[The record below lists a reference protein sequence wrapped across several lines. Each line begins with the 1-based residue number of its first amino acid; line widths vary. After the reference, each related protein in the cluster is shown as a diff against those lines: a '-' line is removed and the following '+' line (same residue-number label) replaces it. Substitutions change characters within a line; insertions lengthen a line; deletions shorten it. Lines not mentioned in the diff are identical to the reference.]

1 MKYIPMKEYKQ
12 TDEYNRLIESIDWYL
27 ESKRQKFHIEG
38 FEPYTFIQPSRVE
51 DIMDGYDI
59 PFFDK
64 FTKMYC
70 HKDGKL
76 ILNLNIFYYQLEFFM
91 KSLFIRI
98 FWFNGRENKD
108 RFAQFIWDE
117 YINSNNEQFNN
128 LKEQALQI
136 FNECETIEEFYGH
149 FVLNDE
155 YTFIHYRDYQDMA
168 EKTFKSCGYNF
179 IMPSLVEF
187 PEGSVEIFEDRQATK
202 CERILTDEIS
212 ISQLR
217 LIGMYN
223 KLNVDS
229 KYTFVPS
236 NKAKA
241 LKKFNF
247 SLVVNEGLFIP
258 QLLVFPK

>member
-1 MKYIPMKEYKQ
+1 MKYISMKDYKRTEEYR
-12 TDEYNRLIESIDWYL
+12 DLIACIDSHL
-27 ESKRQKFHIEG
+27 ESKRRNFHIPKYN
-38 FEPYTFIQPSRVE
+38 FYNFVQPSRVE
-51 DIMDGYDI
+51 DIMDAYDI

-64 FTKMYC
+64 FTTMYY
-70 HKDGKL
+70 HEDGKL
-76 ILNLNIFYYQLEFFM
+76 ILNLTIFYYQLEFFM

-108 RFAQFIWDE
+108 KFAEFIWDE
-117 YINSNNEQFNN
+117 YCNSGDEHFIA

-149 FVLNDE
+149 FVLNEE
-155 YTFIHYRDYQDMA
+155 YTFIQYRDYQEMV

-187 PEGSVEIFEDRQATK
+187 PENSVQIFENRQATK
-202 CERILTDEIS
+202 YDRILTDVG

-217 LIGMYN
+217 LIGMHN
-223 KLNVDS
+223 KLNVHA
-229 KYTFVPS
+229 KYNFVPS
-236 NKAKA
+236 DKTQA
-241 LKKFNF
+241 LKHFNF
-247 SLVVNEGLFIP
+247 SLVTNKGIFFP

>member
-1 MKYIPMKEYKQ
+1 MKHIPMKEYKQ

-27 ESKRQKFHIEG
+27 ESKRQKFHIQG
-38 FEPYTFIQPSRVE
+38 FEPYTFAQPSRVE

-64 FTKMYC
+64 FTRMYY

-91 KSLFIRI
+91 KALFIRI

-108 RFAQFIWDE
+108 KFAEFIWNEYCDSGDE
-117 YINSNNEQFNN
+117 YFTA
-128 LKEQALQI
+128 LKEKALQI

-155 YTFIHYRDYQDMA
+155 YTFIQYRDYQEMV
-168 EKTFKSCGYNF
+168 EKTFNSCGYNF

-187 PEGSVEIFEDRQATK
+187 PENSVQIFENRQATK
-202 CERILTDEIS
+202 YDRILTDIG

-217 LIGMYN
+217 LINMHN
-223 KLNVDS
+223 KLNAGT
-229 KYTFVPS
+229 KYNFVPS
-236 NKAKA
+236 SKSKS
-241 LKKFNF
+241 LKHFNF
-247 SLVVNEGLFIP
+247 SLVTNEGIFFP

>member
-1 MKYIPMKEYKQ
+1 MKEYKQ
-12 TDEYNRLIESIDWYL
+12 TDEYKRLIESIDWYL
-27 ESKRQKFHIEG
+27 ESKRQKFHIQG
-38 FEPYTFIQPSRVE
+38 FEPYTFAQPSRVE

-64 FTKMYC
+64 FTKMYYS
-70 HKDGKL
+70 KDGKL
-76 ILNLNIFYYQLEFFM
+76 ILNLNVFYYQLEFFM
-91 KSLFIRI
+91 KCLFIRI

-108 RFAQFIWDE
+108 KFAQFIWDE
-117 YINSNNEQFNN
+117 YCNSNDEHFNN
-128 LKEQALQI
+128 LKEQALKI

-155 YTFIHYRDYQDMA
+155 YTFIQYKDYQDMVG
-168 EKTFKSCGYNF
+168 KTFKSCGYNF

-187 PEGSVEIFEDRQATK
+187 PENSVDIFENRQATK
-202 CERILTDEIS
+202 YDRIMTDIG

-217 LIGMYN
+217 LFN
-223 KLNVDS
+223 VFDKLSTNS

-241 LKKFNF
+241 LKHFNF
-247 SLVVNEGLFIP
+247 SLVTNKGIFFP